1 MKRLSLLLIALLLP
15 ACAFYGPEELDR
27 LMKEDSAFKRMI
39 IQRDQARAGIRAIK
53 DDLLAKK
60 KAMDAQVDKL
70 RREYDL
76 YAKAENQK
84 IEKYERVIDTN
95 RSLVKRDIEAA
106 EASMKTKIS
115 ELGGYE
121 KTLSDVKKV
130 LKESKGIK
138 LSGEEKQKWQERVMM
153 LTERMRPL
161 SEEIQEL
168 KLQTRLKKRKIN
180 FLK

>member
-1 MKRLSLLLIALLLP
+1 MIAFLVP

-39 IQRDQARAGIRAIK
+39 MQRDQVRAEIRMMK

-70 RREYDL
+70 RHEYDL
-76 YAKAENQK
+76 YAKAQNQK
-84 IEKYERVIDTN
+84 IEKYQVVIDVN
-95 RSLVKRDIEAA
+95 RAVMKRGIEAA
-106 EASMKTKIS
+106 ETSLEAKIA
-115 ELGGYE
+115 EVGGYE

-130 LKESKGIK
+130 LNETKGIG
-138 LSGEEKQKWQERVMM
+138 LSGQEKQKWQERVMM
-153 LTERMRPL
+153 LTEKMRPL

-168 KLQTRLKKRKIN
+168 KLQIRLKKRKIN